1 GNITRT
7 ELPHQRAFEYL
18 YYGSGHLQQT
28 QWRDN
33 AQLTVLAEYQRD
45 RLHRETLRTSGALDN
60 ETGYDC
66 RGRITHQVARQM
78 NASQFVTPVIDRR
91 YRWDKRNQLIERSV
105 SYGQTGE
112 VFTAGH
118 WYYHSYQYDPLG
130 QLTAHLG
137 SVQTEHFLYDAAA
150 NLLTRPHSEAP
161 HNQVQGSDK
170 FDYRYDGFGRMVSRY
185 EKGSSSGQRYHY
197 DSDHRIIAVD
207 IDQGPLGYQ
216 RAEYRYDIL
225 GRRIEKRLW
234 KASAIANTV
243 TYHHHEPDEV
253 YTFGWVGM
261 RLVSEH

>member
-1 GNITRT
+1 MSK
-7 ELPHQRAFEYL
+7 Y
-18 YYGSGHLQQT
+18 S
-28 QWRDN
+28 
-33 AQLTVLAEYQRD
+33 
-45 RLHRETLRTSGALDN
+45 SALKII
-60 ETGYDC
+60 
-66 RGRITHQVARQM
+66 ITHQVARQM

-170 FDYRYDGFGRMVSRY
+170 
-185 EKGSSSGQRYHY
+185 
-197 DSDHRIIAVD
+197 
-207 IDQGPLGYQ
+207 
-216 RAEYRYDIL
+216 
-225 GRRIEKRLW
+225 
-234 KASAIANTV
+234 
-243 TYHHHEPDEV
+243 
-253 YTFGWVGM
+253 
-261 RLVSEH
+261 